1 MHLPEYIQLA
11 RCLTGNVIFQVL
23 SQGTFNKYKSPSRG
37 GITRTRHSR
46 TVILSS
52 HTFFSFGLLKI
63 WVSGMSFQYFH
74 PSYHAQSPSPYPIS
88 PQPPPH
94 QGKLLM
100 LHIIWWQYRF
110 HNTTDLQHL
119 CFKDQT
125 NLTRKKV
132 QPYHTHQ
139 SHWTP
144 IHMTPTAT
152 ATGLIW
158 MGGANDYFW
167 IIIQEN

>member
-1 MHLPEYIQLA
+1 
-11 RCLTGNVIFQVL
+11 
-23 SQGTFNKYKSPSRG
+23 
-37 GITRTRHSR
+37 
-46 TVILSS
+46 
-52 HTFFSFGLLKI
+52 
-63 WVSGMSFQYFH
+63 MSFQYFH

-158 MGGANDYFW
+158 MGGANDYSW